1 MQRGITSLL
10 ILAGAAV
17 VIGIIAVFFGFFITS
32 KPASPNIKQTVE
44 LPPAY
49 LIPPPAASSNAR
61 TDPNCPDTDY
71 TGCDV
76 SSQYMIFSEKD
87 LIRTDSSKKPEEV
100 NFQGT
105 PLYK

>member
-10 ILAGAAV
+10 ILAGVAV

-32 KPASPNIKQTVE
+32 KPASLNIKQTVN

-49 LIPPPAASSNAR
+49 LIPSPAGSSNAK

-71 TGCDV
+71 TGCDNTA
-76 SSQYMIFSEKD
+76 QFMTWSEKD
-87 LIRTDSSKKPEEV
+87 VTTLQSSSETQT